1 MDNTDAKGLNKSE
14 NVSMISADLSGQ
26 EGQAYQQDQQMAN
39 RLSGVADNK
48 PMSCESAISVIKRTG
63 LLMSNLA
70 LVYYFEYV
78 ITTGLPVAI
87 AGQIK

>member
-1 MDNTDAKGLNKSE
+1 MNNIDAKGLNKSE

-26 EGQAYQQDQQMAN
+26 EGQADQQMAN

-48 PMSCESAISVIKRTG
+48 PMSCESAISVVKRTG

>member
-1 MDNTDAKGLNKSE
+1 MNNIDAKGLNKSE
-14 NVSMISADLSGQ
+14 NVSMISAELSGQ
-26 EGQAYQQDQQMAN
+26 EGQADQQMAN

-48 PMSCESAISVIKRTG
+48 PMSCESAISVVKRTG

>member
-1 MDNTDAKGLNKSE
+1 MNNIDAKGLNKSE
-14 NVSMISADLSGQ
+14 NVSMISAELSGQ
-26 EGQAYQQDQQMAN
+26 EGYADQQMAN

-48 PMSCESAISVIKRTG
+48 PMSCESAISVVKRTG